1 MNKIKITLIHILII
15 EAVILS
21 IVMTY
26 SNFRLWK
33 RYDEVTKELNI
44 LEERINNIA
53 ISNRLQ
59 YEDLLDIIE
68 R

>member
-1 MNKIKITLIHILII
+1 MNKIKNILMIILII
-15 EAVILS
+15 EALLINVVIA
-21 IVMTY
+21 I
-26 SNFRLWK
+26 NINRLWV
-33 RYDEVTKELNI
+33 RNEELTNKIDI

>member
-1 MNKIKITLIHILII
+1 MNKLKNILMIILII
-15 EAVILS
+15 EALLINVVIAVH
-21 IVMTY
+21 I
-26 SNFRLWK
+26 NRLWV
-33 RYDEVTKELNI
+33 RNEELTNKIGI

-59 YEDLLDIIE
+59 YEDLLDIME